1 MFRSAEAYK
10 AETHGLTLVVAADFD
25 EWRIFLQGPDV
36 IIHGG
41 RQFTGNK
48 AKEHAARMADDYI
61 REQLGESPSEPQ
73 QLEWV
78 RLSDRK
84 WLNWRP

>member
-1 MFRSAEAYK
+1 MFREAEAYT
-10 AETHGLTLVVAADFD
+10 ARCDDLTLVVAADFD

-41 RQFTGNK
+41 RQFTGDK
-48 AKEHAARMADDYI
+48 AKAQALRIAGSYLQEAKGDLAI
-61 REQLGESPSEPQ
+61 VPEQV
-73 QLEWV
+73 EWAPLHE
-78 RLSDRK
+78 RS